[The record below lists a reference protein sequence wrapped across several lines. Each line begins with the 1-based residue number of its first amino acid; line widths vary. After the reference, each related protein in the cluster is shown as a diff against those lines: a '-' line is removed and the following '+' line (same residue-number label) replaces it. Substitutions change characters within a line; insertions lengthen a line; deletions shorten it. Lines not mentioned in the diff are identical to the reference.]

1 MGIINQF
8 ITRAPFC
15 VPSICHTIIGGD
27 FTRSWLPLPLSH
39 GTKVKGGKKFPLGVE
54 TVKFDR
60 FGGDT
65 FHHNPTASLQ
75 DLKSRN
81 VRVSEIRPLAS
92 KTTWSYCQ
100 ATSFCLVE
108 TWLY

>member
-1 MGIINQF
+1 MGFISQF
-8 ITRAPFC
+8 ITRAPFG
-15 VPSICHTIIGGD
+15 VPSICHP
-27 FTRSWLPLPLSH
+27 FLFR
-39 GTKVKGGKKFPLGVE
+39 VE

-92 KTTWSYCQ
+92 KTAWGYFQ